1 MMTLFVKVSL
11 QSLLINMIRL
21 NRDFIFATIANCFF
35 FINFSSFFLL
45 PLFLDNLQ
53 YDKFQI
59 GVLMGSFG
67 VSSILLT
74 HITSTLIDQYG
85 KRLSGIVALVLMIIS
100 SSAYCIT
107 TNFYLLFA
115 LRIIQGASFSV
126 FFNSTSAIASDNLDK
141 GNRKQG
147 LSVYFASTIFPY
159 FIGPF
164 FGEIVIINYGFIDF
178 FIFSS
183 SFSVI
188 ALIIIFNVSNLQATK
203 INNDDINFS
212 DFFKIIS
219 DQDSRKYLLTN
230 FLSSSGFGI
239 IMNFVAIFLKE
250 KGLKSG
256 LFFLI
261 YSCTVTF
268 FRLFLSNYIS
278 EKNLFSK
285 VLLMLI
291 IFSSLIFFFPTVNS
305 VEGIIIFSFL
315 FSSSYALI
323 YPFLSALLI
332 KENSI
337 ENSGR
342 LFGALNSTFGL
353 GVHLMTFLFGYLI
366 HVFGFNIGFQVCS
379 LFILIFAIYI
389 LWQERKG

>member
-11 QSLLINMIRL
+11 QSLHITMFRL

-67 VSSILLT
+67 ISSILLT
-74 HITSTLIDQYG
+74 PITSTLIDKYG
-85 KRLSGIVALVLMIIS
+85 KKLSGIVALVLMILS

-107 TNFYLLFA
+107 TNFYFLFT

-126 FFNSTSAIASDNLDK
+126 FFNSTSALASDNLDK

-147 LSVYFASTIFPY
+147 LSIYFASTIFPY

-164 FGEIVIINYGFIDF
+164 FGEIVIISYGFIYF

-188 ALIIIFNVSNLQATK
+188 ALIIIFGVSNLQTSK
-203 INNDDINFS
+203 MNKDDINFS

-219 DQDSRKYLLTN
+219 DEDSRKYLLTN

-239 IMNFVAIFLKE
+239 IMNFIAIFLKE

-256 LFFLI
+256 LFFLV

-268 FRLFLSNYIS
+268 FRLFLSSYIT

-285 VLLMLI
+285 VLIMLI
-291 IFSSLIFFFPTVNS
+291 AFSSLIFIFPMINS
-305 VEGIIIFSFL
+305 IEGIIIFSFL
-315 FSSSYALI
+315 FSSTYALI
-323 YPFLSALLI
+323 YPFLSSLLI
-332 KENSI
+332 KEDSI
-337 ENSGR
+337 ESSGR
-342 LFGALNSTFGL
+342 LFGALNATFGL
-353 GVHLMTFLFGYLI
+353 GVHMMTFIFGYLI
-366 HVFGFNIGFQVCS
+366 HVFGFSFGFQACS
-379 LFILIFAIYI
+379 LFILIIAIYI
-389 LWQERKG
+389 LSKEREG